1 MLDSLY
7 RTMKEDDLIK
17 IKIEKKKTMIT
28 QIMSSADTLS
38 LFKPRSGNGS
48 GRLPNNTYF
57 MSYHL
62 YQGRQDNFK
71 KELDNDFGGD
81 IKKYIQHLIKKY
93 PYL

>member
-1 MLDSLY
+1 MQTEDSI
-7 RTMKEDDLIK
+7 EIK
-17 IKIEKKKTMIT
+17 KEKKKSMISL
-28 QIMSSADTLS
+28 IMSSADTLS
-38 LFKPRSGNGS
+38 LFTPRGKYAN

-71 KELDNDFGGD
+71 KELDDDFGGD
-81 IKKYIQHLIKKY
+81 IKKYIQHLINKY